1 MPIALPDEI
10 PKARRDV
17 AARIYR
23 AAMKQARYLLGT
35 VHAWEGDASR
45 RLLTGSRSGEH
56 WIRPNTSAVEGFAF
70 LNRFG
75 PCDPAVVGVS
85 RDRLLRETI
94 VPMIRYLVETHATGR
109 RPTGDGKRWGDAW
122 QSAHWAYS
130 LGRAAWF
137 AGDDLPAAL
146 RIGVA
151 RVVAHEAGRFTG
163 KKPPA
168 RIAGD
173 TKAEE
178 NAWNSQIFSAAAVLM
193 PRDPRRDTWEREFQ
207 RWAMSAMLRPA
218 DRDAATLV
226 DGRPVAAQFTG
237 ANIHDD
243 FTLENH
249 GIVHP
254 DYMTTFSLSMA
265 CSLDF
270 LMTGRRPPGA
280 VSYNAAGIYEN
291 LKWLSLPDGGFVYPN
306 GQDWRLFRNPDWL
319 YVHLLM
325 AVLQRDPDAWSHA
338 MRCLETLEKMQARS
352 DKGAVY
358 APGEYF
364 FASTQHSILRALT
377 RLWILL
383 HFGGDIPD
391 APTARRGV
399 RRLDAGRLCLNRA
412 AGAIHTLSWGR
423 RIMVQCVP
431 LRPDR
436 IVSPHGRNG
445 VGSIRK
451 AGGRKDLPLRLRK
464 IDLDDGPERFRAVL
478 TVDHGDAVRARIAVV
493 SAADG
498 SLLISERLAALR
510 SVTLDRVATGLVG
523 VLNNPGWVYETGRRS
538 IAVDGRTETV
548 PAGSGHAHDFPAVRR
563 LAIDGVLDIRSP
575 RPLSAR
581 YEGAKTASR
590 ARHTDRLYLNWIRG
604 PKTWKKGEEISSWE
618 ATFSVAQRA
627 GAGCPGRPPPNN
639 PEIVFDVPGSRHHF
653 FTVLTDREFE
663 TFLEHHRRS
672 VVAQHSGNVLHRRVG
687 I

>member
-1 MPIALPDEI
+1 
-10 PKARRDV
+10 
-17 AARIYR
+17 
-23 AAMKQARYLLGT
+23 MKQARYLLGT
-35 VHAWEGDASR
+35 VRPWEGDPSR
-45 RLLTGSRSGEH
+45 KLLTVSRSREH

-70 LNRFG
+70 LHRFG
-75 PCDPAVVGVS
+75 PYNPAVVGVS
-85 RDRLLRETI
+85 RDRLMRETV

-109 RPTGDGKRWGDAW
+109 RPTGDGKHWGNAW

-137 AGDDLPAAL
+137 AGNDLPADL
-146 RIGVA
+146 RTGAA
-151 RVVAHEAGRFTG
+151 RVVAHEAERFAG
-163 KKPPA
+163 KRPPA

-178 NAWNSQIFSAAAVLM
+178 NAWNSQIFSAAVVLM
-193 PRDPRRDTWEREFQ
+193 PGHPRRDTWEREFQ

-218 DRDAATLV
+218 DRNAATVV
-226 DGRPVAAQFTG
+226 DGRPVSAQFTG

-270 LMTGRRPPGA
+270 LMTGRRSPDA
-280 VSYNAAGIYEN
+280 VSYNAAVIYEN
-291 LKWLSLPDGGFVYPN
+291 LKWFSLPDGGFVYPN

-352 DKGAVY
+352 ENGAVY

-364 FASTQHSILRALT
+364 FASTQHSILRALS

-391 APTARRGV
+391 APAIRRGV
-399 RRLDAGRLCLNRA
+399 RRLDAGKLCLNRA
-412 AGAIHTLSWGR
+412 AGVIHTLSWGP
-423 RIMVQCVP
+423 RIMIQCVP
-431 LRPDR
+431 LRRDR

-445 VGSIRK
+445 VGSIRE

-464 IDLDDGPERFRAVL
+464 IDLDDGPDRFRAAL
-478 TVDHGDAVRARIAVV
+478 TVDHGDAVRARITVV
-493 SAADG
+493 SSADG

-510 SVTLDRVATGLVG
+510 DVRLDRVATGLVG
-523 VLNNPGWVYETGRRS
+523 VLNNPNWVYETGRRS
-538 IAVDGRTETV
+538 IAVDGRTDTV
-548 PAGSGHAHDFPAVRR
+548 PAGSGQVRDFPAARR
-563 LAIDGVLDIRSP
+563 LAVDGVLHVRAP
-575 RPLSAR
+575 RPLSVR
-581 YEGAKTASR
+581 YAGAKKASR
-590 ARHTDRLYLNWIRG
+590 ARHTDRLSLNRIRG

-618 ATFSVAQRA
+618 ATLSVSSD
-627 GAGCPGRPPPNN
+627 GAPRTPSPGA
-639 PEIVFDVPGSRHHF
+639 E
-653 FTVLTDREFE
+653 
-663 TFLEHHRRS
+663 
-672 VVAQHSGNVLHRRVG
+672 
-687 I
+687 